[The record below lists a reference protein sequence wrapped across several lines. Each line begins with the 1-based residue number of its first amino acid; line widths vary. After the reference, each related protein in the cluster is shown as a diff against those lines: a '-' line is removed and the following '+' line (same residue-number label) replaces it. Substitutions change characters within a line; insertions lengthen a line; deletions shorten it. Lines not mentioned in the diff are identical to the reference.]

1 VGSEDCRFGQ
11 GDLIGE
17 ELQSPGMVGGA
28 QPFEE
33 QATEEA

>member
-1 VGSEDCRFGQ
+1 VSFEGCGFGQ

-17 ELQSPGMVGGA
+17 ELQPPGMVGGA